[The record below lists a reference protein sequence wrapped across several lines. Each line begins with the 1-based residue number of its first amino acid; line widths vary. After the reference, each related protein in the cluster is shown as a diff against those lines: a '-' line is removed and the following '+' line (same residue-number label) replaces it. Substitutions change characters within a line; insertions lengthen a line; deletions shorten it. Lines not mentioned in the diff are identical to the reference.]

1 MKVILLK
8 DIPQL
13 GQQGRILTVKDGY
26 GRNFLIPQGLARE
39 ADKKAVKMVEDTKIT
54 QARRLAEK
62 ASALEA
68 EKKALSQVALVFHK
82 PANDQGHL
90 FAAVT
95 ADDVMTELKRRHFR
109 TIEKDQLWGLPIK
122 LVGKHDVEI
131 KIKKERLYISVRVE
145 AEKKK

>member
-13 GQQGRILTVKDGY
+13 GQRGRILTIKDGY
-26 GRNFLIPQGLARE
+26 GRNFLIPRGLARE
-39 ADKKAVKMVEDTKIT
+39 ADAKAVKMVEDTKIT
-54 QARRLAEK
+54 QARLLAEK
-62 ASALEA
+62 TAAVDA
-68 EKKALSQVALVFHK
+68 ERKALSQVALVFHK

-95 ADDVMTELKRRHFR
+95 ADDVIAELRRRHFH

-122 LVGKHDVEI
+122 LVGKHDIEI
-131 KIKKERLYISVRVE
+131 KMKKERFYISARVE

>member
-8 DIPQL
+8 DVPQL

-39 ADKKAVKMVEDTKIT
+39 ADKKAVKMVEDTKVA

-62 ASALEA
+62 AEALEA

-82 PANDQGHL
+82 PANEHGHL

-95 ADDVMTELKRRHFR
+95 ADDVIAELRRRRFH

-131 KIKKERLYISVRVE
+131 KMKKERMYISVRVE

>member
-39 ADKKAVKMVEDTKIT
+39 ADKKAIKMVEDTKVT
-54 QARRLAEK
+54 QARLLAEK

-95 ADDVMTELKRRHFR
+95 ADDVIAELRRRHFR
-109 TIEKDQLWGLPIK
+109 TIEKNQLWGLPIK

>member
-8 DIPQL
+8 DVPQL
-13 GQQGRILTVKDGY
+13 GQQGRILKVKDGY
-26 GRNFLIPQGLARE
+26 GRNFLIPQGLARV
-39 ADKKAVKMVEDTKIT
+39 ADTKAIKAVEDIQVTNARLLAQKIDAI
-54 QARRLAEK
+54 Q
-62 ASALEA
+62 A

-95 ADDVMTELKRRHFR
+95 ADDIIAELRRRKFR
-109 TIEKDQLWGLPIK
+109 TIEKSHLWGLPIK

-131 KIKKERLYISVRVE
+131 KIKKEKIYISVRVE